1 MFASKSYALGVSTM
15 ISKKTINAIEVCVHL
30 AAQRYAGYVSSTD
43 LSPRLNLSV
52 SYLESILKP
61 LKAHQLVTAMKG
73 PGGGYMIL
81 GDTSLISIWDIA
93 SVFETTFEDD
103 KAHTTR
109 HGKARPASYE
119 MGLQQVV
126 IDTLSN
132 ATLADFVDE
141 SLDVDAQS
149 FVQTLGRF
157 KFKPLVAPL
166 MPKAPNS
173 VFQLSMMMA

>member
-1 MFASKSYALGVSTM
+1 M
-15 ISKKTINAIEVCVHL
+15 ISKKTINAIEVCV
-30 AAQRYAGYVSSTD
+30 
-43 LSPRLNLSV
+43 LSPRLDLSI
-52 SYLESILKP
+52 SYLENILKP
-61 LKAHQLVTAMKG
+61 LKAHNIVGAMKG

-93 SVFETTFEDD
+93 SVFECTLDPASPVDVETVIETAED
-103 KAHTTR
+103 KSV
-109 HGKARPASYE
+109 PASYE
-119 MGLQQVV
+119 LGLEQIVKA
-126 IDTLSN
+126 TLSN

-141 SLDVDAQS
+141 SRDLEACS

>member
-1 MFASKSYALGVSTM
+1 M
-15 ISKKTINAIEVCVHL
+15 ISKKTINAIEVCVYL
-30 AAQRYAGYVSSTD
+30 AGQRHAGYVTTTE
-43 LSPRLNLSV
+43 LSPRLDLSI
-52 SYLESILKP
+52 SYLENILKP
-61 LKAHQLVTAMKG
+61 LKAHNIVGAMKG

-93 SVFETTFEDD
+93 SVFECTLDPASPVDVETVIETAED
-103 KAHTTR
+103 KSV
-109 HGKARPASYE
+109 PASYE
-119 MGLQQVV
+119 LGLEQIVKA
-126 IDTLSN
+126 TLSN

-141 SLDVDAQS
+141 SRDLEACS

>member
-1 MFASKSYALGVSTM
+1 M
-15 ISKKTINAIEVCVHL
+15 ISKRTINAIEVCVFL
-30 AAQRYAGYVSSTD
+30 AGQRHAGYVTTTE
-43 LSPRLNLSV
+43 LSPRLDLSI
-52 SYLESILKP
+52 SYLENILKP
-61 LKAHQLVTAMKG
+61 LKAHNIVTTMKG

-93 SVFETTFEDD
+93 SVFESTLDANASNDTSELL
-103 KAHTTR
+103 TS
-109 HGKARPASYE
+109 PASYE
-119 MGLQQVV
+119 IGLQQIVK
-126 IDTLSN
+126 DALSN

-141 SLDVDAQS
+141 SRDEDARS

>member
-1 MFASKSYALGVSTM
+1 M
-15 ISKKTINAIEVCVHL
+15 ISKRTINAIEVCVFL
-30 AAQRYAGYVSSTD
+30 AGQRRAGYVTTTE
-43 LSPRLNLSV
+43 LSPRLDLSI
-52 SYLESILKP
+52 SYLENILKP
-61 LKAHQLVTAMKG
+61 LKARNIVSAMKG

-93 SVFETTFEDD
+93 SVFETTLETGALDD
-103 KAHTTR
+103 TVDDSDP
-109 HGKARPASYE
+109 PASYE
-119 MGLQQVV
+119 IDLQRIVK
-126 IDTLSN
+126 DMLSH

-141 SLDVDAQS
+141 SRDEEARS
-149 FVQTLGRF
+149 FLQTMGRF